1 MECLMGVVFKD
12 FALLAA
18 DKTSGYSI
26 IVLKHDED
34 KIHKLSDNL
43 LMAVCGEA
51 GDTVQFAEFIAKN
64 IQLYKMRN
72 GYELSPT
79 AAANFTR
86 RNLADYLRSRTPY
99 SVNLLLAGFDKQ
111 AAQPEL
117 FYMDYLATM
126 AKVPYGA
133 HGYGAFFLIS
143 VLDRYYREDS
153 ANCFQAAKSRRSVW
167 RPTRSRLLIVSL
179 SSERNLAAELEYL
192 FVSRIAS
199 LNAAQG
205 GPIRY

>member
-72 GYELSPT
+72 GRSLLPPFLFSSILEFIVENWSF
-79 AAANFTR
+79 AA
-86 RNLADYLRSRTPY
+86 TPY

-143 VLDRYYREDS
+143 VLDRYYREDMNEEE
-153 ANCFQAAKSRRSVW
+153 AVDLLKKCVFEVQKRFLVNLPAFKVQVVDKNGIRTLKDISVL
-167 RPTRSRLLIVSL
+167 P
-179 SSERNLAAELEYL
+179 EG
-192 FVSRIAS
+192 
-199 LNAAQG
+199 Q
-205 GPIRY
+205 